1 MYVCMHACMYVRTYV
16 CMYVRMYV
24 RTYVCMRKIHIDPHQ
39 TDQEYST
46 NLHRTVYQYSWWLTS
61 PSRLFYGRSFT
72 SRFTHHQP
80 VIIQTEPCPPGPN
93 QLGWASPM
101 CHRSRNT
108 SAGSLRSK
116 KFNSVS
122 SLELP
127 KIHPKLMSSKCP
139 GFQLFYLFEACYDSR
154 PIIPT
159 GRNNR
164 GVILL
169 VVYPIVH
176 HISILKKIWLLCT
189 VYSIYIYINMY

>member
-1 MYVCMHACMYVRTYV
+1 MLIFEHRFISPKNKCATRNLKFIRFRLEYIQHTLIYPAWCLTSQENLSIYTIIYILCMYACMHVCMYVRTYV
-16 CMYVRMYV
+16 CMYV

-116 KFNSVS
+116 
-122 SLELP
+122 
-127 KIHPKLMSSKCP
+127 
-139 GFQLFYLFEACYDSR
+139 
-154 PIIPT
+154 
-159 GRNNR
+159 
-164 GVILL
+164 
-169 VVYPIVH
+169 
-176 HISILKKIWLLCT
+176 
-189 VYSIYIYINMY
+189 